1 MFDSQ
6 GVDDPS
12 YVERQDG
19 VYKRMSSGNYAKCCE
34 AMITVDGT
42 KRQCKNPSLK
52 EQKYCAAHGQVHLL
66 KSEKPQYLS
75 HLFQKERVRFKKVG
89 SQLLEKVDK
98 YRDDPDLF
106 SLRDDTAYV
115 TALVDVR
122 AEAASEGVGLEQY
135 RKIESAYYLAQSKL
149 GSPDFIDA
157 FEQIGDLLKERMDEY
172 SASKDVLELIDR
184 RASLVEAEQ
193 RMMATKAYTIEAN
206 QAMMLVLQIVEVVKG
221 SVRDQEVL
229 VSIKSGIN
237 KLMRMYSHELESEPI
252 IDATIVGE
260 DNGPKQIQ

>member
-1 MFDSQ
+1 MLDSQ

-12 YVERQDG
+12 YIEREDG
-19 VYKRMSSGNYAKCCE
+19 VYKRLNSGHYAKCCE
-34 AMITVDGT
+34 AMVTVDGA
-42 KRQCKNPSLK
+42 KRQCKNPAMK
-52 EQKYCAAHGQVHLL
+52 GQKYCNGHGQTHLL

-89 SQLLEKVDK
+89 AQLLEKVDK

-172 SASKDVLELIDR
+172 AASKDVLELIER
-184 RASLVEAEQ
+184 RADLVETEQ
-193 RMMATKAYTIEAN
+193 KMMATKAYTIEAN
-206 QAMMLVLQIVEVVKG
+206 QAMMLVMQIVEVVKS
-221 SVRDQEVL
+221 SVRDQEEL
-229 VSIKSGIN
+229 IAIRSGIN
-237 KLMRMYSHELESEPI
+237 KLMRMYSQELEPEPI

-260 DNGPKQIQ
+260 DDGPKQIQ